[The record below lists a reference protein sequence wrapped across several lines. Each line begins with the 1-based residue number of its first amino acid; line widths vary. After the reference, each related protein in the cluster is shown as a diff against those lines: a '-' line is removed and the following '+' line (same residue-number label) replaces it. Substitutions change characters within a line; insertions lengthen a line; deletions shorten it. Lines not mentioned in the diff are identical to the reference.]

1 MLTTTNHPNSFA
13 DVEQTRPILGHVGL
27 MVDTLIS
34 NASLEE
40 LRSFARATLASSTPT
55 VTAAFTAAARSHLA
69 KIRATQSLTAGTLF
83 HHDGDVW
90 RPTEELPK
98 ILERCRV
105 LYGAGMG
112 VAALTL
118 LKEVVEKSV
127 GVRWEEDSPVE
138 QALAAIDADLCQA
151 IQSAK
156 EELDRAG
163 EKDSDVEAARE
174 AREKLRSALMASKH
188 EVEEWEGDFPFE
200 SALWSVDLWKL

>member
-1 MLTTTNHPNSFA
+1 
-13 DVEQTRPILGHVGL
+13 
-27 MVDTLIS
+27 
-34 NASLEE
+34 
-40 LRSFARATLASSTPT
+40 
-55 VTAAFTAAARSHLA
+55 
-69 KIRATQSLTAGTLF
+69 
-83 HHDGDVW
+83 
-90 RPTEELPK
+90 
-98 ILERCRV
+98 
-105 LYGAGMG
+105 MG
-112 VAALTL
+112 VAALTV

-174 AREKLRSALMASKH
+174 ALEKLRSALMVSKH